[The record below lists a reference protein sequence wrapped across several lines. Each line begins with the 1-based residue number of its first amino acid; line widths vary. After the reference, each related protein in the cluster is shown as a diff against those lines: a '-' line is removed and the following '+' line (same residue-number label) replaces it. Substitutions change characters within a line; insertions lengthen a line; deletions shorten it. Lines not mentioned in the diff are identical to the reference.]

1 MAFQELIKNFDRLR
15 DYMRDF
21 FIYGYKTRS
30 DHHGK
35 SVRTY
40 DNERRRIE
48 SYLGD
53 YMCFRV
59 QNSPEGGRGKQ
70 VWLSMESG
78 VLARN
83 PLYQA
88 YRCKS
93 FTDNDI
99 ILHFFL
105 MEILSSSPP
114 PQKEGWTAG
123 ALADELSKQYGLCFD
138 VQTVR
143 GKLKEYTDP
152 EKGLCF
158 LTSEKSGKNLCYR
171 LNSEQEPLS
180 RLLEEYRGDQGMEDF
195 LAYFSET
202 APFGV
207 IGSYIMDRE
216 GFSNPRIRF
225 KHHFLA
231 HTLDDNILLAAAEA
245 IASGEMVEIT
255 NFGRRQMERGST
267 AQPIVCTGVPI
278 AVLISVQTG
287 RRYLVLY
294 GDKRNKFHSFRLDY
308 IRSIKRLGISPPDLE
323 DILRRSEECLN
334 AAWGS
339 AITWRPKR
347 ERLSMELFID
357 EKREKYILQRLRREG
372 RGGTV
377 EQVGPNRFRYTI
389 VVSDT
394 NELMEWVKTFT
405 GRICKL
411 EGDNPQVIRR
421 FYSDMERM
429 AKLYGEGC
437 EK

>member
-21 FIYGYKTRS
+21 FIYGYKTRA
-30 DHHGK
+30 DYPGK
-35 SVRTY
+35 SIRTY

-53 YMCFRV
+53 YMRFRV
-59 QNSPEGGRGKQ
+59 QDGRGKQ

-78 VLARN
+78 LLDRN
-83 PLYQA
+83 PLYQT

-99 ILHFFL
+99 VLHFFL
-105 MEILSSSPP
+105 LEIMSGTPP

-123 ALADELSKQYGLCFD
+123 ELADKLSEQYGLCFD

-143 GKLKEYTDP
+143 GKLREYTSS

-158 LTSEKSGKNLCYR
+158 FTAERHGKSLCYR
-171 LNSEQEPLS
+171 LNSEQEGLS
-180 RLLEEYRGDQGMEDF
+180 RLLEKYHGNQELEDF
-195 LAYFSET
+195 LAFFSET

-207 IGSYIMDRE
+207 VGSYLMERE
-216 GFSNPRIRF
+216 GFSNSHIRF
-225 KHHFLA
+225 KHHFLS
-231 HTLDDNILLAAAEA
+231 HTLDDNILLTA
-245 IASGEMVEIT
+245 IEVIATGELIEIT
-255 NFGRRQMERGST
+255 NFGRRQKQKGT
-267 AQPIVCTGVPI
+267 VPQPVVCTGVPI
-278 AVLISVQTG
+278 TILVSAQTG

-294 GDKRNKFHSFRLDY
+294 GDKRKNFHSFRLDY
-308 IRSIKRLGISPPDLE
+308 IQSIKRLGACPPELE
-323 DILRRSEECLN
+323 KIRQQGEESIN

-347 ERLSMELFID
+347 ERFSMELFID
-357 EKREKYILQRLRREG
+357 EKREKYILHRLLREG

-377 EQVGPNRFRYTI
+377 EQVGINRFRYCI
-389 VVSDT
+389 YVSDS

-405 GRICKL
+405 GRIFKV
-411 EGDNPQVIRR
+411 EGDNSQVVRR

-429 AKLYGEGC
+429 AKIYGGEDG
-437 EK
+437 